1 MNNKSPELPSMTE
14 KLPLPSSS
22 LPLIQDSKTLTLFLL
37 RKKKKSQKALT
48 LLLHSGDE
56 EQQSIAT
63 TRNQMGRLKEA
74 FVPKPLCGAEQQ
86 LLTAC
91 SNTRQNTKEKKD
103 LCII

>member
-1 MNNKSPELPSMTE
+1 M
-14 KLPLPSSS
+14 
-22 LPLIQDSKTLTLFLL
+22 
-37 RKKKKSQKALT
+37 
-48 LLLHSGDE
+48 LLHSGDE

-91 SNTRQNTKEKKD
+91 SNTRQNTKEKK
-103 LCII
+103 IFV